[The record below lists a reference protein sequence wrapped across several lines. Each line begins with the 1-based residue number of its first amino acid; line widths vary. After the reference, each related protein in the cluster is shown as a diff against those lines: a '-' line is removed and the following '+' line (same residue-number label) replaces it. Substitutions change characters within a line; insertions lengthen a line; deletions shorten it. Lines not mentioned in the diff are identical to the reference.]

1 MNFLS
6 MWAIISKT
14 LKLKALGLGKSLSFF
29 VKISINS
36 TNMFQTKQFG
46 RQIRF
51 MISISS
57 YQVKISG
64 LYPLLHGFT
73 AFNRIGEILIKRL
86 IIILIKRL
94 TKENY

>member
-6 MWAIISKT
+6 MLALISKI
-14 LKLKALGLGKSLSFF
+14 LKLQALGLGKSLSFF

-36 TNMFQTKQFG
+36 TSMFQTKQFG
-46 RQIRF
+46 CQTRF
-51 MISISS
+51 MMSISS

-64 LYPLLHGFT
+64 LYPSLHGFT
-73 AFNRIGEILIKRL
+73 ALNRIGEILIKRL

-94 TKENY
+94 TKEKY